1 MRVGINAE
9 PLFQRVPTGAGVYA
23 LCLCQGLKSVGH
35 ADEVKLFH
43 ANHELVPADV
53 AALPMTRH
61 PFPLDRDEL
70 YSRWST
76 TRRPTPQSVC
86 GPLDVVHAPG
96 PTLPPSGGAPL
107 VATIHDLA
115 PLRFADRY
123 PRSARLALKQ
133 SVRFATREADRVICP
148 SESTA
153 AEIADLLGVG
163 EDRIRV
169 VPHGVAMPAPD
180 PADAEAFVS
189 KRGIP
194 EPYVLWVGTQEERK
208 NVGTVIEAFGRV
220 AARDSFVSLVLH
232 GPQGWLGDSVAERIK
247 ALGLESRTYVSEGS
261 LHRTELASLYARAT
275 VFVFPSLYEGFGLPV
290 LEAMACGAP
299 VVTSDRSAL
308 PESAGD
314 AGVLVDP
321 ASVEAVADALLTL
334 LDDGN
339 RRTELR
345 RRGRA
350 RAAGFSWDVTARRTW
365 AVYQEL
371 VEG

>member
-1 MRVGINAE
+1 VRVGINAE
-9 PLFQRVPTGAGVYA
+9 PLFQRVPTGAGVYT
-23 LCLCQGLKSVGH
+23 LCLCQGLVSVGH
-35 ADEVKLFH
+35 AGEVELFH
-43 ANHELVPADV
+43 AAHELVPADV
-53 AALPMTRH
+53 AALPMARH
-61 PFPLDRDEL
+61 PFTLDREEL
-70 YSRWST
+70 YASWTS
-76 TRRPTPQSVC
+76 TRRPTPQTVC

-123 PRSARLALKQ
+123 PRSVRLALKQ
-133 SVRFATREADRVICP
+133 GVRFATREADRVICP

-153 AEIADLLGVG
+153 AELRDLLGVG
-163 EDRIRV
+163 DDRVRV
-169 VPHGVAMPAPD
+169 VPHGVAMPVPD
-180 PADAEAFVS
+180 VVEAEAFVA

-208 NVGTVIEAFGRV
+208 NVGIVIEAFGRI
-220 AARDSFVSLVLH
+220 AARDRSVSLVLH
-232 GPQGWLGDSVAERIK
+232 GPQGWLGAPVAERIR
-247 ALGLESRTYVSEGS
+247 ALGLEPRTFVSEGS
-261 LHRTELASLYARAT
+261 LRRTELAFLYARAT

-321 ASVEAVADALLTL
+321 ASAEAVADAVLTL
-334 LDDGN
+334 LDDTD

>member
-1 MRVGINAE
+1 MRVGINVE

-23 LCLCQGLKSVGH
+23 LSLCQGLAAVGH
-35 ADEVKLFH
+35 AEEVELFH
-43 ANHELVPADV
+43 AAHELVPDDV
-53 AALPMTRH
+53 AALPIARH
-61 PFPLDRDEL
+61 PFSLEREEL
-70 YSRWST
+70 YSSWAA

-86 GPLDVVHAPG
+86 GPLDVVHGPG
-96 PTLPPSGGAPL
+96 PTLPPSGGASL

-123 PRSARLALKQ
+123 PRSARLGLKRG
-133 SVRFATREADRVICP
+133 VRFATREADRVICP

-153 AEIADLLGVG
+153 AELSDLLGVG
-163 EDRIRV
+163 DDRIRV
-169 VPHGVAMPAPD
+169 VPHGVSMPVPD
-180 PADAEAFVS
+180 AVAAEAFVA

-208 NVGTVIEAFGRV
+208 NVGTVIEAFARV
-220 AARDSFVSLVLH
+220 AARDHFISLVLH
-232 GPQGWLGDSVAERIK
+232 GPQGWLGDTVAERIR
-247 ALGLESRTYVSEGS
+247 ALRLEPRTYVREGS
-261 LHRTELASLYARAT
+261 LNRAELASLYARAT

-321 ASVEAVADALLTL
+321 ASAEAVADAILSL

-339 RRTELR
+339 RRSELR

>member
-9 PLFQRVPTGAGVYA
+9 PLFARVPTGAGVYG
-23 LCLCQGLKSVGH
+23 LSLCQALATVGH
-35 ADEVKLFH
+35 ASEVELFH
-43 ANHELVPADV
+43 AAHELVPADV
-53 AALPMTRH
+53 AALPITRH
-61 PFPLDRDEL
+61 VLPLDRDEL
-70 YSRWST
+70 YASWKGS
-76 TRRPTPQSVC
+76 RRPTPQSVC
-86 GPLDVVHAPG
+86 GPLDVVHAPS
-96 PTLPPSGGAPL
+96 PTLPPSGGAAL

-123 PRSARLALKQ
+123 PRPARLGLKREV
-133 SVRFATREADRVICP
+133 SFATREADRVICP

-153 AEIADLLGVG
+153 AELTDLLGVG

-169 VPHGVAMPAPD
+169 VPHGVSMPVPD
-180 PADAEAFVS
+180 AVEAAAFVA
-189 KRGIP
+189 KRAIP

-208 NVGTVIEAFGRV
+208 NVGTVIEAFGRI
-220 AARDSFVSLVLH
+220 AARDESVSLVLH
-232 GPQGWLGDSVAERIK
+232 GNQGWLGDEVAQRIRE
-247 ALGLESRTYVSEGS
+247 LGLEPRTVASEGS
-261 LHRTELASLYARAT
+261 LTRAELAFLFSRAT

-321 ASVEAVADALLTL
+321 ASVEAVADAVLAL
-334 LDDGN
+334 LDDPD

-350 RAAGFSWDVTARRTW
+350 RAAGFSWDVAARRTW
-365 AVYQEL
+365 AIYEEL

>member
-23 LCLCQGLKSVGH
+23 LSLCQAFAAVGH
-35 ADEVKLFH
+35 ASEVELFH
-43 ANHELVPADV
+43 AAHELVPADV
-53 AALPMTRH
+53 AALRIARH
-61 PFPLDRDEL
+61 VFPLERDEL
-70 YSRWST
+70 YASWKGA
-76 TRRPTPQSVC
+76 RRPTPQSVC
-86 GPLDVVHAPG
+86 GPLDVVHAPS
-96 PTLPPSGGAPL
+96 PTLPPSGGAAL

-123 PRSARLALKQ
+123 PRSVRLGLKQ
-133 SVRFATREADRVICP
+133 EVRFATREADRVICP

-153 AEIADLLGVG
+153 AELSDLLGVG
-163 EDRIRV
+163 GDRIRV
-169 VPHGVAMPAPD
+169 VPHGVSMPVPD
-180 PADAEAFVS
+180 AVEAEAFVA

-220 AARDSFVSLVLH
+220 AARDSSVSLVLH
-232 GPQGWLGDSVAERIK
+232 GNQGWLGDEVAERIHT
-247 ALGLESRTYVSEGS
+247 LGLQSRTFASEGS
-261 LHRTELASLYARAT
+261 LTRAEMAFLYSRAT

-299 VVTSDRSAL
+299 VVTSNRSAL

-314 AGVLVDP
+314 AGLLVDP
-321 ASVEAVADALLTL
+321 ASAVAVADAILALI
-334 LDDGN
+334 DDAD